1 MPRKTLSKTRALP
14 ACPRARSPGASS
26 TRRAP
31 STTCSRT
38 STTWCCTSR
47 PACSTR
53 STSACRLGAGG
64 RQPER
69 PRRAAGAGLSRLH
82 PREAAAV
89 EPAVRAPHARRRA
102 SFPSWYQQKL
112 EGLMGRVE
120 EAMAPLFPPG
130 REARPPARRA
140 RAVGGRARHHLAV
153 DRRQAV
159 GGDDGD
165 RQPPGRGP
173 GRYLPRRPCRRRPRA
188 GGQGGLTDLAP
199 RLPYRATYHS
209 SRDRMCFWTVVACG
223 APG

>member
-1 MPRKTLSKTRALP
+1 MPRKTLSRTRALP

-47 PACSTR
+47 PACSTLSTGGCR
-53 STSACRLGAGG
+53 SVLADGNPTDRVGRLA
-64 RQPER
+64 QAYLAFTHEK
-69 PRRAAGAGLSRLH
+69 PRLWNLLFEHHMPA
-82 PREAAAV
+82 EAQL
-89 EPAVRAPHARRRA
+89 
-102 SFPSWYQQKL
+102 PSWYQQKL

-140 RAVGGRARHHLAV
+140 RAVGGRSRHHLAV

-173 GRYLPRRPCRRRPRA
+173 GRHLPGRPCRRRQRA
-188 GGQGGLTDLAP
+188 GGQGGLTGLAP
-199 RLPYRATYHS
+199 RLPYRATYRS

-223 APG
+223 VPG